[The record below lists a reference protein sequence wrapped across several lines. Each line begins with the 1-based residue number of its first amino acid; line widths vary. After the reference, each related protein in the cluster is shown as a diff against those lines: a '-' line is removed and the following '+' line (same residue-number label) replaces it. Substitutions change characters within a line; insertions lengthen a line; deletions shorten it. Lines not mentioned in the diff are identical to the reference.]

1 MEKEKKPA
9 PEKRRELDKHL
20 AKIADTYR
28 KAGENDRLLHAEIG
42 ISACELLATR
52 KTITTPELIRRFERL
67 IEQSRSAK
75 GEIDAALDLERV
87 LWEGVIKRLSSLPS
101 P

>member
-1 MEKEKKPA
+1 MPKQP
-9 PEKRRELDKHL
+9 RDLDKQL

-28 KAGENDRLLHAEIG
+28 RAGEHDRFLHAEIG
-42 ISACELLATR
+42 IAACELLATR
-52 KTITTPELIRRFERL
+52 KTITTPDLIRRFERL

-75 GEIDAALDLERV
+75 GEIEAGLDLERA

>member
-1 MEKEKKPA
+1 MPKQP
-9 PEKRRELDKHL
+9 RELDKIL

-28 KAGENDRLLHAEIG
+28 KAGDADPLLHAEIG
-42 ISACELLATR
+42 IAACELLATR
-52 KTITTPELIRRFERL
+52 KTITAPDLIRSFERL

-75 GEIDAALDLERV
+75 GEIEAALDVERA
-87 LWEGVIKRLSSLPS
+87 LWEGVIKRLSSLSS